1 MSGDYCPV
9 KRAFTL
15 IELLVVI
22 AIIAILAAILFPV
35 FAQAKEAAKKTGCLS
50 NLKELG
56 LAFQMYGGDNDDN
69 FPAPITNHGISGGSL
84 PPTWITGDP
93 TRKDKYVDA
102 GGIYPYVKQRN
113 NGGAQNMFGCPHS
126 TPAPAGIVPDYSR
139 APGQNYIMNQYLQPN
154 WGGMYHVTQP
164 YNAWRKAADDGDGNY
179 APFSPT
185 QSGGPSDVIL
195 LFEGAQEKQP
205 GTNFDTSV
213 NRYNNPFYQGFNGTC
228 NSYLDDKYGNVP
240 CLSPGDFHNEMSN
253 FVFVD
258 GHAKSMRPWTTYSQ
272 DTANFVIANAPLPGR
287 TRSAVTFFNGDAK
300 LGAGQKDL
308 WNPQVGS
315 IQYP

>member
-1 MSGDYCPV
+1 M

-35 FAQAKEAAKKTGCLS
+35 FAQAKEAAKKTMCVS

-69 FPAPITNHGISGGSL
+69 FPAPITNLGVPNGSTVL

-93 TRKDKYVDA
+93 TRHDKYVDA

-113 NGGAQNMFGCPHS
+113 NGGAQNMFGCPNAK
-126 TPAPAGIVPDYSR
+126 PAPAGIAPDYSR
-139 APGQNYIMNQYLQPN
+139 APGQNFIMNQYLQPN
-154 WGGMYHVTQP
+154 WGGMYHPTQP
-164 YNAWRKAADDGDGNY
+164 WNVWKKAADDSTGNY
-179 APFSPT
+179 SPFSPT
-185 QSGGPSDVIL
+185 QSNAPADVIL
-195 LFEGAQEKQP
+195 LFEGAQEAQP

-213 NRYNNPFYQGFNGTC
+213 NRYNNPFYQGFGGAC
-228 NSYLDDKYGNVP
+228 NSYLSDKYGNVP
-240 CLSPGDFHNEMSN
+240 CLTPGDFHGEMSD

-272 DTANFVIANAPLPGR
+272 ATADFVNANAPLPGR
-287 TRSAVTFFNGDAK
+287 TRCAVAYWNGTAK
-300 LGAGQKDL
+300 LGAGSKDL
-308 WNPQVGS
+308 WNPQVSS